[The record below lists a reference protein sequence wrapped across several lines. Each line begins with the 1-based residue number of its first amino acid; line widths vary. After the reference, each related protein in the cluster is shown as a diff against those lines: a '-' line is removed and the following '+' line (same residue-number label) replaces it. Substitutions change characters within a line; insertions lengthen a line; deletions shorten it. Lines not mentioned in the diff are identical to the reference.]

1 MSFIPFTGYAPDF
14 DPSTPGIIT
23 DLVDYFPTAKGYG
36 AAASNTSGGFNA
48 LPTACLGAALMQ
60 RLDGSVRL
68 FAGTAAALYEAS
80 AAPTYTDRSKVG
92 GYGAGSDHR
101 WSFAQFGD
109 TSLAAIKSDT
119 LQSSST
125 GAFADIAGAPKA
137 RFVETLPG
145 FALLADTN
153 EGTYGDQSDR
163 WWCSEYNNVNGW
175 TPAVATQCTTGRLIG
190 SPGPIRGWKRLG
202 DEIIAYK
209 DRSIIVG
216 RYVGSPAVFEF
227 NQLPG
232 DIGCSTNDAIVSIG
246 SAHFFVGYEDFYLF
260 DGSRPIAIGAPVKKT
275 FFTDLNKQYRY
286 KIVGVHDR
294 INSLV
299 MFFYPSNS
307 ATTGINDSCICY
319 NYKTDKWGKI
329 NRGAEAGLE
338 NLTGQITYANIGNYF
353 SSYAN
358 ITVTY
363 DSPFWTQ
370 NYPVPTIFDTSHTM
384 QTLTGLPGTCSIT
397 TGVMGD
403 DQTFT
408 LLDRIRP
415 RFSTAPTSATLTNY
429 YRDTAGSSFTTDQT
443 VTMDNGKCDLLRSS
457 RWHKVKLNTVGT
469 AETSGLAVN
478 LSSEGE
484 E

>member
-1 MSFIPFTGYAPDF
+1 MLIPFTGYAPDL

-36 AAASNTSGGFNA
+36 AAPSNTSGGFDA
-48 LPTACLGAALMQ
+48 LATACLGAALLQ
-60 RLDGSVRL
+60 KLDGSVRL
-68 FAGTAAALYEAS
+68 FAGTAGALYEAS

-92 GYGAGSDHR
+92 GYSAGSDHR

-145 FALLADTN
+145 FVLLADTN

-202 DEIIAYK
+202 EEIIAYK

-232 DIGCSTNDAIVSIG
+232 DIGCATNDAIVSIG
-246 SAHFFVGYEDFYLF
+246 LAHFFVGYEDFYLF
-260 DGSRPIAIGAPVKKT
+260 DGSRPIAIGGPVKKT
-275 FFTDLNKQYRY
+275 FFTDLNKKYRY
-286 KIVGVHDR
+286 KIVGLHDR

-353 SSYAN
+353 ASYAD

-384 QTLTGLPGTCSIT
+384 QTLTGIPGTCSIT
-397 TGVMGD
+397 TGDLGD
-403 DQTFT
+403 DNTFS
-408 LLDRIRP
+408 LLDRVRP
-415 RFSTAPTSATLTNY
+415 RFSTAPTSAKLTNY
-429 YRDTAGSSFTTDQT
+429 YRNTSGSSLTQDKT
-443 VTMDNGKCDLLRSS
+443 VTMTSGKCDLFRSS
-457 RWHKVKLNTVGT
+457 RWHRLKLS
-469 AETSGLAVN
+469 TSGVSE
-478 LSSEGE
+478 LSSIDVSLQGEGTE
-484 E
+484 